1 MTRHAPASVA
11 GGARVRTLARRL
23 LHAPRHFLAG
33 RDWAVAAALVL
44 LAAAFAV
51 PSVDLP
57 RDTFTYMV
65 TFDITQSMD
74 AEDMSLNGAPASRL
88 AFAKASMRDALGQLP
103 CGSKVGWSV
112 FTGQAALPLVTPV
125 EVCRH
130 YDALLASLA
139 AIDGRMRWTNW
150 SRIAEGGIY
159 SAVRVAHTIGQGGG
173 QGSDPGIAQT
183 GGQARGQSEGQTV
196 RQDPAAR
203 GVAVVFFT
211 DGQEAPPIL
220 PSNGPAI
227 EIGMP
232 GVKGWLIGVGGE
244 QPVPVPKTD
253 ASGRKTGYWSAADV
267 VQVPPADRPP
277 GAGESHEELSG
288 LRGPYLASVASRIG
302 FGYRRLLGPASL
314 ATALRDPSLA
324 HREPVPTDVRWAL
337 ALAALLLLT
346 WRYAGSPQRA
356 RRWTLRSPF
365 AAVRA
370 KGRVHRAGPSGVQAP
385 ARAPAANFDQDGGR
399 SAWVE

>member
-1 MTRHAPASVA
+1 MTRRAPAGSA
-11 GGARVRTLARRL
+11 GRVGWVGHLARRL

-51 PSVDLP
+51 PSVELP

-74 AEDMSLNGAPASRL
+74 AEDMSLNGSPASRL
-88 AFAKASMRDALGQLP
+88 DFAKAAMRDALGQLP

-130 YDALLASLA
+130 YDALLASLG

-159 SAVRVAHTIGQGGG
+159 SAVRVAHTIGQSAA
-173 QGSDPGIAQT
+173 QGSGPGIAQADGQADEQPDEQADKPT
-183 GGQARGQSEGQTV
+183 DEQARG
-196 RQDPAAR
+196 RAPAAR

-227 EIGMP
+227 EIGVP
-232 GVKGWLIGVGGE
+232 GVKGWLIGVGGD

-253 ASGRKTGYWSAADV
+253 ATGRKTGYWSAADV

-288 LRGPYLASVASRIG
+288 LREPYLATVANRIG
-302 FGYRRLLGPASL
+302 FGYRRLLGAASL
-314 ATALRDPSLA
+314 AAALRDPSLA
-324 HREPVPTDVRWAL
+324 HREPVPTDVRWVL
-337 ALAALLLLT
+337 ALAALLLLA
-346 WRYAGSPQRA
+346 WRHA
-356 RRWTLRSPF
+356 RFSLLTVLTARTRRETF
-365 AAVRA
+365 AANSA
-370 KGRVHRAGPSGVQAP
+370 PPLPHR
-385 ARAPAANFDQDGGR
+385 R
-399 SAWVE
+399 

>member
-1 MTRHAPASVA
+1 MTRHAPATSA
-11 GGARVRTLARRL
+11 GSLRHLVRRL
-23 LHAPRHFLAG
+23 LHAPKHVIAG

-51 PSVDLP
+51 PSVKLP

-88 AFAKASMRDALGQLP
+88 DFAKASMRDALGQLP

-130 YDALLASLA
+130 YDALLASLG

-150 SRIAEGGIY
+150 SRIAEGGVY
-159 SAVRVAHTIGQGGG
+159 SAVRVAHTLGQGAGGPPITQAGG
-173 QGSDPGIAQT
+173 Q
-183 GGQARGQSEGQTV
+183 RGEPT
-196 RQDPAAR
+196 PAAR

-220 PSNGPAI
+220 LSNGPAI

-232 GVKGWLIGVGGE
+232 GVKGWLVGVGGD
-244 QPVPVPKTD
+244 QPVPVPKSD

-267 VQVPPADRPP
+267 VQVPQADRPP

-288 LRGPYLASVASRIG
+288 LRGPYLATVANRIG

-314 ATALRDPSLA
+314 AAALRDPSLA

-337 ALAALLLLT
+337 ALAALLLLA
-346 WRYAGSPQRA
+346 WRYAGSL
-356 RRWTLRSPF
+356 RWAF
-365 AAVRA
+365 GAVRPHA
-370 KGRVHRAGPSGVQAP
+370 HAHRAGPQRSNVP
-385 ARAPAANFDQDGGR
+385 AQPAAQISTKTAAG
-399 SAWVE
+399 